1 MLKRRQ
7 RRRHGDD
14 SKSSSRMRTL
24 LRKVSTGLYY
34 QGPDQWTQNPANA
47 HNFKMIDRAL
57 DFVRKWKLTDMEI
70 AFAFDREEVTGM
82 PIEKIGAPYS
92 QS

>member
-1 MLKRRQ
+1 MK
-7 RRRHGDD
+7 
-14 SKSSSRMRTL
+14 TL

-34 QGPDQWTQNPANA
+34 QGPDQWTHNPANA

-70 AFAFDREEVTGM
+70 AFAFDREEVTNM
-82 PIEKIGAPYS
+82 PIEKVGAHYS
-92 QS
+92 QT